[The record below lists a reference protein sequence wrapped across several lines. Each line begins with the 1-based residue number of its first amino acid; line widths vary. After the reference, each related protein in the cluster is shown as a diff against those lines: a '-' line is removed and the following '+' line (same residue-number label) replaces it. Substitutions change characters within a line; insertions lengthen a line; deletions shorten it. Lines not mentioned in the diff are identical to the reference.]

1 MVCKTGG
8 FCRRY
13 FVSFAVSVLVV
24 CLLAGTGSAQQG
36 STSPVGTASVTVSS
50 PLQALNPSDPLLG
63 SVPEGKLDPNPIQ
76 LTILDALNR
85 GLRRNLGL
93 LLASQNNRLAAGE
106 RMTSL
111 SHLLPN
117 VALALL
123 GAEEQV
129 SLVAE
134 GFPKS
139 LLPQG
144 VAILGPFSVF
154 QVGPTLNESLN
165 LKDFNT
171 WKASR
176 ENIKAAGLSYRNTRE
191 LVVLVVGAAY
201 LQAQTNAA
209 RVESVQA
216 QVQTAQALYDQA
228 RDLQRVGMA
237 PGIDV
242 LRAQVELEAE
252 QQRLVVAENDYEKQL
267 LTLARVIGLPSGQKF
282 VLADKI
288 PAPVPLE
295 MSLEQALQRAY
306 DNRSDYQRA
315 QSQVRSAELLKRA
328 AQGESM
334 PSLGFNGNYA
344 VAGQTPGNS
353 HGTFTASGVLEVP
366 VFQGGKVR
374 GDVLQ
379 ADARLQ
385 QARSE
390 LEDLRSRVDYEVRTA
405 FLDVNAASKQLEV
418 ATSALALA
426 RQQVGQSRD
435 RFAYGVTNNVEV
447 VQAQQSQATAEE
459 NYIAGLFA
467 ENFAKLSLARA
478 LGIAED
484 ATKKFLGGK

>member
-13 FVSFAVSVLVV
+13 FVSSMVSMLAV
-24 CLLAGTGSAQQG
+24 CLLASAGSAQQG
-36 STSPVGTASVTVSS
+36 LPSTAGAASVTVSS
-50 PLQALNPSDPLLG
+50 PLQTLNPADPLLG

-76 LTILDALNR
+76 LTLLDAIDR
-85 GLRRNLGL
+85 GLKRNLGL
-93 LLASQNNRLAAGE
+93 LLANQNTRLTEGAKG
-106 RMTSL
+106 TSL

-117 VALALL
+117 IALVLQEA
-123 GAEEQV
+123 GAQTN
-129 SLVAE
+129 LAAQ
-134 GFPKS
+134 GLPKS
-139 LLPQG
+139 FFPNG
-144 VAILGPFSVF
+144 NPILGPFSVF

-176 ENIKAAGLSYRNTRE
+176 ENIKAAGLSYRSTRD
-191 LVVLVVGAAY
+191 LVVLVVGASY

-216 QVQTAQALYDQA
+216 QVQTAQALFDQA
-228 RDLQRVGMA
+228 QDLRRVGMV

-252 QQRLVVAENDYEKQL
+252 QQRLVVAQNDYEKQM
-267 LTLARVIGLPSGQKF
+267 LTLARVIGLPPGQIF
-282 VLADKI
+282 VLTDKMPA
-288 PAPVPLE
+288 PAPVQLT
-295 MSLEQALQRAY
+295 LTQALERAY
-306 DNRSDYQRA
+306 DNRPDYKRA
-315 QSQVRSAELLKRA
+315 ESQVRSAELLKRA
-328 AQGESM
+328 SQGERM
-334 PSLGFNGNYA
+334 PSVGFNGNYA
-344 VAGQTPGNS
+344 VMGQTPGSS
-353 HGTFTASGVLEVP
+353 HGTFTAAGTLEIP

-390 LEDLRSRVDYEVRTA
+390 LEDLRSRIEYEVRTA

-426 RQQVGQSRD
+426 RQQVEQSRD

-447 VQAQQSQATAEE
+447 IQAQQAQATAEE

-467 ENFAKLSLARA
+467 HNFAKLSLARS

>member
-1 MVCKTGG
+1 MVRKTGG

-13 FVSFAVSVLVV
+13 GVSFLVSGLVA
-24 CLLAGTGSAQQG
+24 CLLAGSGSAQG
-36 STSPVGTASVTVSS
+36 VPSLAGTASVTVSS
-50 PLQALNPSDPLLG
+50 PLQTLNPSDPLLG
-63 SVPEGKLDPNPIQ
+63 SVPEGKLDPNPVQ
-76 LTILDALNR
+76 LTLLDAIDR
-85 GLRRNLGL
+85 GLKRNLGL
-93 LLASQNNRLAAGE
+93 LLASQDTRLAEGA
-106 RMTSL
+106 RWSSL

-117 VALALL
+117 LAVALQ

-144 VAILGPFSVF
+144 VAILGPFSVI

-165 LKDFNT
+165 LKDFNS

-176 ENIKAAGLSYRNTRE
+176 ENIKSAGFSYRTARD

-201 LQAQTNAA
+201 LQSQTNAA

-216 QVQTAQALYDQA
+216 QVQTAQTLYDLAQDM
-228 RDLQRVGMA
+228 RRVGMA

-252 QQRLVVAENDYEKQL
+252 QQRLVVAQNDYEKQL
-267 LTLARVIGLPSGQKF
+267 LALGRVIGLLPGQKF
-282 VLADKI
+282 VLTDKLPA
-288 PAPVPLE
+288 PAPVQI
-295 MSLEQALQRAY
+295 SFEQALQRAY
-306 DNRSDYQRA
+306 DNRPDYKRA
-315 QSQVRSAELLKRA
+315 ESQVRSAELLKRA
-328 AQGESM
+328 ALGERM

-344 VAGQTPGNS
+344 LAGQTPDSS
-353 HGTFTASGVLEVP
+353 HGTFTAAGTLAVP

-385 QARSE
+385 QASSE
-390 LEDLRSRVDYEVRTA
+390 LADLRARVEYEVRTA

-426 RQQVGQSRD
+426 RQQVEQSGD
-435 RFAYGVTNNVEV
+435 RFTHGVTNNVEV
-447 VQAQQSQATAEE
+447 IQAQQAQATAEE

-467 ENFAKLSLARA
+467 HNYAKLALARA
-478 LGIAED
+478 LGIAEE

>member
-1 MVCKTGG
+1 MVRKTGG
-8 FCRRY
+8 FCRRCA
-13 FVSFAVSVLVV
+13 VSFIVSVLAA

-36 STSPVGTASVTVSS
+36 LPSPAGTASVTVSS
-50 PLQALNPSDPLLG
+50 PLQTLNPSDPLLG

-76 LTILDALNR
+76 LTLLDALDR
-85 GLRRNLGL
+85 GLKRNLGL
-93 LLASQNNRLAAGE
+93 LLAHQDTRLAEGA
-106 RMTSL
+106 RWTSL

-117 VALALL
+117 VALALQ

-144 VAILGPFSVF
+144 VAILGPFNVF
-154 QVGPTLNESLN
+154 QVGPTLSETLN

-176 ENIKAAGLSYRNTRE
+176 ENIKTAGLSYRSTRD

-216 QVQTAQALYDQA
+216 QVQTAQALFDQA
-228 RDLQRVGMA
+228 QDMRRVGMA

-252 QQRLVVAENDYEKQL
+252 QQRLVVAQNDYEKQL
-267 LTLARVIGLPSGQKF
+267 LTLARVIGLPPGQGF
-282 VLADKI
+282 ILTDKI
-288 PAPVPLE
+288 PAPAPVE
-295 MSLEQALQRAY
+295 MTLEQALQRAY
-306 DNRSDYQRA
+306 DNRADYKRA
-315 QSQVRSAELLKRA
+315 ESHVRSAELLKRA
-328 AQGESM
+328 SQGERL
-334 PSLGFNGNYA
+334 PSLGLNGNYA

-353 HGTFTASGVLEVP
+353 HGTFAATGTLQVP

-390 LEDLRSRVDYEVRTA
+390 LADLRSRIEYEVRTA

-426 RQQVGQSRD
+426 RQQVEQSRD
-435 RFAYGVTNNVEV
+435 RFTYGVTNNVEV
-447 VQAQQSQATAEE
+447 IQAQQAQATAEE

-467 ENFAKLSLARA
+467 HNFAKLSLARA
-478 LGIAED
+478 LGIAEEV
-484 ATKKFLGGK
+484 AKKFLGGK

>member
-1 MVCKTGG
+1 MVRKIGG
-8 FCRRY
+8 ICRRCY
-13 FVSFAVSVLVV
+13 EPLIVAVLAV
-24 CLLAGTGSAQQG
+24 CMLAGAGSAQQG
-36 STSPVGTASVTVSS
+36 LPSPVGAVSVTVSS
-50 PLQALNPSDPLLG
+50 PLQTLNPSDPLLG

-76 LTILDALNR
+76 LTMLDALDR

-93 LLASQNNRLAAGE
+93 LLADQNNRLAEGA
-106 RMTSL
+106 RWTSR

-117 VALALL
+117 VALALQE
-123 GAEEQV
+123 AAAQT
-129 SLVAE
+129 SLLAE
-134 GFPKS
+134 GFPRR
-139 LLPQG
+139 LLPG
-144 VAILGPFSVF
+144 GLEILGPFAVF
-154 QVGPTLNESLN
+154 AVGPTLNETLN

-171 WKASR
+171 WRAAR
-176 ENIKAAGLSYRNTRE
+176 ENIKAAGFSYRTTRD

-216 QVQTAQALYDQA
+216 QVQTAQTLYDQA
-228 RDLQRVGMA
+228 QDLRRVGMV

-288 PAPVPLE
+288 PPPIPVAL
-295 MSLEQALQRAY
+295 SFEQALERAY
-306 DNRSDYQRA
+306 DNRPDYRRA
-315 QSQVRSAELLKRA
+315 ASQVRSAELLKRA
-328 AQGESM
+328 SQGESM
-334 PSLGFNGNYA
+334 PSIGINGNYT
-344 VAGQTPGNS
+344 VTGQTPGNS
-353 HGTFTASGVLEVP
+353 HGTFLAAGSLEIP
-366 VFQGGKVR
+366 LFQGGKVR

-390 LEDLRSRVDYEVRTA
+390 LEDLRSRIDYEVRTA

-435 RFAYGVTNNVEV
+435 RFADGVTNNVEV
-447 VQAQQSQATAEE
+447 VQAQQAQATAEE

-467 ENFAKLSLARA
+467 HNFAKLSLARA
-478 LGIAED
+478 MGIAEE

>member
-1 MVCKTGG
+1 MVCKTAGICQRCTIL
-8 FCRRY
+8 F
-13 FVSFAVSVLVV
+13 FAFLAVV
-24 CLLAGTGSAQQG
+24 CLLAGVGRAQQG
-36 STSPVGTASVTVSS
+36 SSSPTGTASVTVSS
-50 PLQALNPSDPLLG
+50 PLQTLNPSDPLLG
-63 SVPEGKLDPNPIQ
+63 SVPEDRLDPNPIQ
-76 LTILDALNR
+76 LTILGAIDR

-93 LLASQNNRLAAGE
+93 LLADQNTRGAQGRRWTE
-106 RMTSL
+106 L
-111 SHLLPN
+111 SRLLPN
-117 VALALL
+117 VGLALAE
-123 GAEEQV
+123 GAAQL
-129 SLVAE
+129 SLTVE
-134 GFPKS
+134 GFPGRLS
-139 LLPQG
+139 PTG
-144 VAILGPFSVF
+144 NAILGPFMIF
-154 QVGPTLNESLN
+154 AVGPTLNENLN

-171 WKASR
+171 WKAAR
-176 ENIKAAGLSYRNTRE
+176 ENIRAAGLSYRSTRD

-242 LRAQVELEAE
+242 LRAEVELEAE
-252 QQRLVVAENDYEKQL
+252 QQRLVVAQNDYEKQL
-267 LTLARVIGLPSGQKF
+267 LTLARVIGLASGQKF

-288 PAPVPLE
+288 PAAAPLDL
-295 MSLEQALQRAY
+295 SLEQALQKAY
-306 DNRSDYQRA
+306 DNRADYQRA

-328 AQGESM
+328 AQGERLPAVGIS
-334 PSLGFNGNYA
+334 GNYA
-344 VAGQTPGNS
+344 VTGNTPGNS
-353 HGTFTASGVLEVP
+353 HGTFAAVGTLQVP

-390 LEDLRSRVDYEVRTA
+390 LENLRSRIEYEVRTA

-426 RQQVGQSRD
+426 RQQVEQSRD
-435 RFAYGVTNNVEV
+435 RFTYGVTNNVEV
-447 VQAQQSQATAEE
+447 IQAQQAQATAEE

-467 ENFAKLSLARA
+467 HNFAKLSLARA
-478 LGIAED
+478 LGIAEE
-484 ATKKFLGGK
+484 AAKKFLGGK

>member
-1 MVCKTGG
+1 
-8 FCRRY
+8 
-13 FVSFAVSVLVV
+13 
-24 CLLAGTGSAQQG
+24 
-36 STSPVGTASVTVSS
+36 
-50 PLQALNPSDPLLG
+50 
-63 SVPEGKLDPNPIQ
+63 VPEGKLDPNPIQ
-76 LTILDALNR
+76 LTLLDAIDR
-85 GLRRNLGL
+85 GLKRNLGL
-93 LLASQNNRLAAGE
+93 LLANQNTRLAEGAK
-106 RMTSL
+106 RTSL
-111 SHLLPN
+111 SNLLPN
-117 VALALL
+117 VALALQA
-123 GAEEQV
+123 AEEQV

-134 GFPKS
+134 GFPKY
-139 LLPQG
+139 LLPSG
-144 VAILGPFSVF
+144 VAILGPFSLF

-176 ENIKAAGLSYRNTRE
+176 ENIKAAGLSYRSTRD
-191 LVVLVVGAAY
+191 LVVLVVGATY

-216 QVQTAQALYDQA
+216 QVETAQALYDQA
-228 RDLQRVGMA
+228 QDLRRVGMA

-267 LTLARVIGLPSGQKF
+267 LTLARVIGLPPAQKF

-288 PAPVPLE
+288 PAPAPVE
-295 MSLEQALQRAY
+295 ISLEQALVRAY
-306 DNRSDYQRA
+306 DNRADYKRA
-315 QSQVRSAELLKRA
+315 ESQVHSAELLKRA
-328 AQGESM
+328 SESERL
-334 PSLGFNGNYA
+334 PSIGINGNYS
-344 VAGQTPGNS
+344 VMGQTPGNS
-353 HGTFTASGVLEVP
+353 HGTFAAVGSVEVP
-366 VFQGGKVR
+366 LFQGGRVR

-390 LEDLRSRVDYEVRTA
+390 LEDLHSRIEYEIRTA

-435 RFAYGVTNNVEV
+435 RFTYGVTNNVEV
-447 VQAQQSQATAEE
+447 IQAQQAQATAEE

-467 ENFAKLSLARA
+467 HNYAKLSLARA
-478 LGIAED
+478 LGIAEE

>member
-1 MVCKTGG
+1 M
-8 FCRRY
+8 
-13 FVSFAVSVLVV
+13 
-24 CLLAGTGSAQQG
+24 
-36 STSPVGTASVTVSS
+36 
-50 PLQALNPSDPLLG
+50 
-63 SVPEGKLDPNPIQ
+63 PEGKLDPNPIQ
-76 LTILDALNR
+76 LTLLDAIDR
-85 GLRRNLGL
+85 GLKRNLGL
-93 LLASQNNRLAAGE
+93 LLASQNTRLAEGAK
-106 RMTSL
+106 RSSL
-111 SHLLPN
+111 SLLLPN
-117 VALALL
+117 VALALQ

-134 GFPKS
+134 GFPQR
-139 LLPQG
+139 LLPGG

-154 QVGPTLNESLN
+154 QAGPTLSENLN

-176 ENIKAAGLSYRNTRE
+176 ENIKAAGLSYRSTRD
-191 LVVLVVGAAY
+191 LVVLVVGATY

-216 QVQTAQALYDQA
+216 QVETAQALYDQA
-228 RDLQRVGMA
+228 QDLRRVGMA

-267 LTLARVIGLPSGQKF
+267 LTLARVIGLPPAQKF

-288 PAPVPLE
+288 PAPAPVE
-295 MSLEQALQRAY
+295 ISQEQALERAY
-306 DNRSDYQRA
+306 DNRADYKRA
-315 QSQVRSAELLKRA
+315 ESQVHSAELLKRA
-328 AQGESM
+328 SESERL
-334 PSLGFNGNYA
+334 PSIGINGNYS
-344 VAGQTPGNS
+344 VMGQTPGNS
-353 HGTFTASGVLEVP
+353 HGTFAAAGSVELP
-366 VFQGGKVR
+366 LFQGGKVR

-379 ADARLQ
+379 AD
-385 QARSE
+385 E
-390 LEDLRSRVDYEVRTA
+390 IRTA

-435 RFAYGVTNNVEV
+435 RFTYGVTNNVEV
-447 VQAQQSQATAEE
+447 IQAQQAQATAEE

-467 ENFAKLSLARA
+467 HNYAKLSLARA
-478 LGIAED
+478 LGIAEE

>member
-13 FVSFAVSVLVV
+13 FVSSMVSMLAV

-36 STSPVGTASVTVSS
+36 LPSTVGAASVTVSS
-50 PLQALNPSDPLLG
+50 PLQTLNPADPLLG

-76 LTILDALNR
+76 LTLLDAIDR
-85 GLRRNLGL
+85 GLKRNLGL
-93 LLASQNNRLAAGE
+93 LLANQNTRLAEGA
-106 RMTSL
+106 RWTSL
-111 SHLLPN
+111 SHMLPN
-117 VALALL
+117 VGFALQ

-134 GFPKS
+134 GFPKN

-176 ENIKAAGLSYRNTRE
+176 ENIKAAGFSYRSTRD
-191 LVVLVVGAAY
+191 LVVLVVGASY

-216 QVQTAQALYDQA
+216 QVQTAQALFDQA
-228 RDLQRVGMA
+228 QDMRRVGMA

-252 QQRLVVAENDYEKQL
+252 QQRLVVAQNDYEKQM
-267 LTLARVIGLPSGQKF
+267 LTLARVIGLPPGQIF
-282 VLADKI
+282 ILTDKMPA
-288 PAPVPLE
+288 PAPVELT
-295 MSLEQALQRAY
+295 LAQALERAY
-306 DNRSDYQRA
+306 DNRPDYKRA
-315 QSQVRSAELLKRA
+315 ESQVRSAELLKRA
-328 AQGESM
+328 SQGERM
-334 PSLGFNGNYA
+334 PSVGFNGNYA
-344 VAGQTPGNS
+344 VMGQTPGSS
-353 HGTFTASGVLEVP
+353 HGTFTAAGTLEIP
-366 VFQGGKVR
+366 IFQGGKVR

-390 LEDLRSRVDYEVRTA
+390 LEDLRSRIEYEVRTA

-426 RQQVGQSRD
+426 RQQVEQSRD
-435 RFAYGVTNNVEV
+435 RFTYGVTNNVEV
-447 VQAQQSQATAEE
+447 IQAQQAQATAEE

-467 ENFAKLSLARA
+467 HNFAKLSLARS